1 MTITRVS
8 PAVKKPEEAFSLSID
23 AFPAHLQP
31 LLQEIDD
38 EGNGQLELD
47 ELTEV
52 FTLYADMKKASKEGN
67 IALSTLPK
75 ELQPTLKVF
84 DVDGDGTVGT
94 VELARAADLYKDSKN
109 LTKRL
114 TKAVAVLLFIMLA
127 LVGTIVG
134 LTAHVIEQAK
144 DSKPGANGV
153 MMSTGASPAPVATGQ
168 SVEDHTLFSLLDA
181 SVQTIANIIDLKFV
195 TDQNSVLLYTITG
208 SHVRGDGAGI
218 TFYAARG
225 DVIELTPSAVTVTSA
240 ANEILINKTRQ
251 AFENENGRKLLAMP
265 NKLCRPKFCKFGKF
279 TSASSRSVGL
289 QPPPPATM
297 GTGGVW

>member
-1 MTITRVS
+1 V
-8 PAVKKPEEAFSLSID
+8 
-23 AFPAHLQP
+23 QP
-31 LLQEIDD
+31 HQ
-38 EGNGQLELD
+38 NR
-47 ELTEV
+47 
-52 FTLYADMKKASKEGN
+52 S
-67 IALSTLPK
+67 
-75 ELQPTLKVF
+75 
-84 DVDGDGTVGT
+84 
-94 VELARAADLYKDSKN
+94 RAADLYKDSKN

-153 MMSTGASPAPVATGQ
+153 MMSTGASPAPVSTGRAK
-168 SVEDHTLFSLLDA
+168 EEHTLFSLLDA

-208 SHVRGDGAGI
+208 SQVRADGAGI

-225 DVIELTPSAVTVTSA
+225 DVIELTPSAVTVTFA

-251 AFENENGRKLLAMP
+251 AFENANGRKLLWGGLEARRHP
-265 NKLCRPKFCKFGKF
+265 
-279 TSASSRSVGL
+279 SASIITGFSTL
-289 QPPPPATM
+289 HAPPHPRAPPHVATSYNNQDD
-297 GTGGVW
+297 